1 MNSQQKSSNG
11 ASLGYEKAYLICP
24 ERINHPE
31 MGLERLIEL
40 STMSD
45 GSTVRSIRPKLSRH
59 LLQTRLMA
67 FIPSPYASSHVQIVL
82 YKKGRSSRPIGDSEA
97 ALADNRVDLRSLE
110 PAPL

>member
-11 ASLGYEKAYLICP
+11 ASLGDEKAYLICP

-45 GSTVRSIRPKLSRH
+45 GSTDPLCLVLPGLWEAGTWHTRASAARRSPPYGLIATPV
-59 LLQTRLMA
+59 QTN
-67 FIPSPYASSHVQIVL
+67 PSSAV
-82 YKKGRSSRPIGDSEA
+82 KPID
-97 ALADNRVDLRSLE
+97 R
-110 PAPL
+110 